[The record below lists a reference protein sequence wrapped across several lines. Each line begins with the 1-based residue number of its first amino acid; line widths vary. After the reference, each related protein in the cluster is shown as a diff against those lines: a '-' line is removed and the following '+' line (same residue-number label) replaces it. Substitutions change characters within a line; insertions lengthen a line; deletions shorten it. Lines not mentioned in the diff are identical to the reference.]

1 MSLSQF
7 FTIFITLHAIAGGI
21 SLIAGTISVIAK
33 KGGKLHK
40 KSGKVFF
47 YGMMVAGLSG
57 IGASVIPNH
66 YNPFLFVVGL
76 FSVYLVLSGYRALG
90 FTRVRDR
97 KSLRLDIGLAW
108 AMLIIG
114 LAMIGFG
121 LFIAL
126 EKHKIIDL
134 TTIGIILIVFGL
146 IGGLNGYNDLRVF
159 RDLKTLRK
167 KAIRMHIGKITG
179 GYIAAFTAFLV
190 VNDVLPSIM
199 SWLLPTA
206 FGLIFITYWQ
216 RKVSPKSKKRQSLQE

>member
-1 MSLSQF
+1 MTLEHI
-7 FTIFITLHAIAGGI
+7 FTILITLHAIAGGL
-21 SLIAGTISVIAK
+21 SLIAGTVSVIAK

-57 IGASVIPNH
+57 IGASVFPDH
-66 YNPFLFVVGL
+66 LNPFLFVVGL

-90 FTRVRDR
+90 FTRIRDR

-108 AMLIIG
+108 TMLIIG
-114 LAMIGFG
+114 LVMIGFG
-121 LFIAL
+121 LIL
-126 EKHKIIDL
+126 VLDTHKIIDL
-134 TTIGIILIVFGL
+134 TTVGLVLIVFGL
-146 IGGLNGYNDLRVF
+146 IGGLNGYNDLRAF
-159 RDLKTLRK
+159 KDLKTLRK
-167 KAIRMHIGKITG
+167 KAIKLHIGKITG

>member
-1 MSLSQF
+1 
-7 FTIFITLHAIAGGI
+7 
-21 SLIAGTISVIAK
+21 
-33 KGGKLHK
+33 
-40 KSGKVFF
+40 
-47 YGMMVAGLSG
+47 
-57 IGASVIPNH
+57 
-66 YNPFLFVVGL
+66 
-76 FSVYLVLSGYRALG
+76 
-90 FTRVRDR
+90 
-97 KSLRLDIGLAW
+97 
-108 AMLIIG
+108 MLIIG
-114 LAMIGFG
+114 LVMIGFG

-126 EKHKIIDL
+126 EKYIIMDL

-146 IGGLNGYNDLRVF
+146 IGGLNGYNDLRAF

>member
-1 MSLSQF
+1 MEFF
-7 FTIFITLHAIAGGI
+7 FTIFITLHAIAGSI
-21 SLIAGTISVIAK
+21 SLVAGTISVIAK
-33 KGGKLHK
+33 KGRKVHK

-57 IGASVIPNH
+57 IGASVIPDH

-90 FTRVRDR
+90 LTRVRDQ
-97 KSLRLDIGLAW
+97 KELRSDILLAW
-108 AMLIIG
+108 AMIIIG
-114 LAMIGFG
+114 FLMILFGIYVIVKGAMIGSV
-121 LFIAL
+121 
-126 EKHKIIDL
+126 
-134 TTIGIILIVFGL
+134 LIVFGL
-146 IGGLNGYNDLRVF
+146 IGGLNGYNDLRAF
-159 RDLKTLRK
+159 KDLKTLRK
-167 KAIRMHIGKITG
+167 KAIRLHIGKITG

-216 RKVSPKSKKRQSLQE
+216 RKVSTKSKKRQSLQE

>member
-1 MSLSQF
+1 MTIEHIF
-7 FTIFITLHAIAGGI
+7 IIFITLHAIAGGI

-57 IGASVIPNH
+57 IGASVFPNH

-76 FSVYLVLSGYRALG
+76 FSIYLVLSGYRALG
-90 FTRVRDR
+90 FIRIRDR
-97 KSLRLDIGLAW
+97 KALQSDILLAW
-108 AMLIIG
+108 AMIIIG
-114 LAMIGFG
+114 FLMILFGIYIIVKGAMIGSV
-121 LFIAL
+121 
-126 EKHKIIDL
+126 
-134 TTIGIILIVFGL
+134 LIVFGL
-146 IGGLNGYNDLRVF
+146 IGGLNGYNDLRAF
-159 RDLKTLRK
+159 KDLKTLRK
-167 KAIRMHIGKITG
+167 KAIRLHIGKITG

-206 FGLIFITYWQ
+206 FGFIFITYWQ
-216 RKVSPKSKKRQSLQE
+216 RKVTPKSKKRQSLSE